1 MIVWGFIG
9 VLTVSTLVLAVV
21 LGLVYRKYKRTDS
34 KIKFMLNALDNNDYS
49 FSFRTTNHSTNETRV
64 NESLNIISDMLKK
77 ARLEAIERE
86 KFYELITNSVRTG
99 ILVVDNDGHI
109 LRTNDSALRLIGLEV
124 LTHVEQIQRV
134 SPELKGKIYNIK
146 SGEKQQATLQ
156 DERGAT
162 QLQLQAAETVL
173 KGKHVRII
181 SLNDINAELNQNE
194 LDSWTKL
201 IRVLTHEIMNT
212 VAPIT
217 SLSETLLAKTKRDGN
232 EEVYNGLEVIQK
244 TSRELTSFVENYRR
258 LTHLPTPV
266 PSLFYVKP
274 FAERSRQI
282 ALQMVGNHPISI
294 HIDVQ
299 PADLILYADE
309 NLVAHVV
316 NNLLK
321 NAVQALLQNLS
332 SGETPNETMPTQV
345 ASVLTTPTETLSAE
359 GASVMPTPTETLPTE
374 GASVLPTPTETLPAE
389 GASVMLTPVKTQPTA
404 GGNVWLK
411 AWANADET
419 ITIDI
424 IDDGPMIG
432 DDVAKHIFVPFFTT
446 KKNGSGIG
454 LSVSRQIMQLS
465 GGSLTLKTD
474 HKQGLTIFEMV
485 FP

>member
-1 MIVWGFIG
+1 MQ
-9 VLTVSTLVLAVV
+9 
-21 LGLVYRKYKRTDS
+21 
-34 KIKFMLNALDNNDYS
+34 
-49 FSFRTTNHSTNETRV
+49 E
-64 NESLNIISDMLKK
+64 
-77 ARLEAIERE
+77 
-86 KFYELITNSVRTG
+86 
-99 ILVVDNDGHI
+99 
-109 LRTNDSALRLIGLEV
+109 
-124 LTHVEQIQRV
+124 
-134 SPELKGKIYNIK
+134 KIYNIN
-146 SGEKQQATLQ
+146 SGEKQQVTLQ

-162 QLQLQAAETVL
+162 SLQLQAAETML

-194 LDSWTKL
+194 LDSWAKL

-217 SLSETLLAKTKRDGN
+217 SLSETLLAKTKRDDN
-232 EEVYNGLEVIQK
+232 KEVYNGLEVIQK
-244 TSRELTSFVENYRR
+244 TSRELMSFVENYRR

-274 FAERSRQI
+274 FAERSQQI
-282 ALQMVGNHPISI
+282 ALQTVANHPIHI

-316 NNLLK
+316 NNLMK
-321 NAVQALLQNLS
+321 NAVQAIIGNLPS
-332 SGETPNETMPTQV
+332 EENTPDTLHEEAASAMATPLETQT
-345 ASVLTTPTETLSAE
+345 S
-359 GASVMPTPTETLPTE
+359 
-374 GASVLPTPTETLPAE
+374 
-389 GASVMLTPVKTQPTA
+389 A

-411 AWANADET
+411 AWANADES
-419 ITIDI
+419 ITIDVI
-424 IDDGPMIG
+424 NDGPLIS

-474 HKQGLTIFEMV
+474 SKRRLTIFEMV

>member
-1 MIVWGFIG
+1 MIAKVCIG
-9 VLTVSTLVLAVV
+9 LLAVIALVLAVV
-21 LGLVYRKYKRTDS
+21 LYVFYHKYKRTES

-49 FSFRTTNHSTNETRV
+49 FSFRTNSLSTDETHV
-64 NESLNIISDMLKK
+64 NESLNVISEMLKR
-77 ARLEAIERE
+77 ARIEAIERE

-99 ILVVDNDGHI
+99 ILVVDDNGHI
-109 LRTNDSALRLIGLEV
+109 LRTNESAMRLIGLEV
-124 LTHVEQIQRV
+124 LTFVEQIQRV
-134 SPELKGKIYNIK
+134 SPELKEKIYNIN
-146 SGEKQQATLQ
+146 SGEKQQVTLQ

-162 QLQLQAAETVL
+162 SLQLQAAETML
-173 KGKHVRII
+173 KGKHVKII
-181 SLNDINAELNQNE
+181 SINDINAELNQNE

-217 SLSETLLAKTKRDGN
+217 SLSETLLAKTKRDDN

-244 TSRELTSFVENYRR
+244 TSRELMSFVENYRR

-274 FAERSRQI
+274 FAERSQQI
-282 ALQMVGNHPISI
+282 ALQTVGDSPIHI

-316 NNLLK
+316 NNLMK
-321 NAVQALLQNLS
+321 NAVQAILGNLYLK
-332 SGETPNETMPTQV
+332 EN
-345 ASVLTTPTETLSAE
+345 ASEAQYAE
-359 GASVMPTPTETLPTE
+359 GASAKATPLETEMP
-374 GASVLPTPTETLPAE
+374 
-389 GASVMLTPVKTQPTA
+389 A

-411 AWANADET
+411 ARANADES
-419 ITIDI
+419 IIIDV
-424 IDDGPMIG
+424 IDDGPLI
-432 DDVAKHIFVPFFTT
+432 DPDVAKHIFVPFFTT

-474 HKQGLTIFEMV
+474 SKHRLTIFEMV